1 MKSAARFFLIFL
13 LQSIFGVV
21 IAQPNLPTVTLTPVY
36 SVQLPSELLETS
48 GITRFQQGLVAHND
62 NSDEQLYVID
72 TLNGSILQTFT
83 LNGTSNFDWEEITQ
97 DSLYLYVGD
106 FGNNAGNRTDSH
118 ILRIEK
124 SSLL

>member
-97 DSLYLYVGD
+97 ETFGILAKNSPLKRTKWEGIKRNID
-106 FGNNAGNRTDSH
+106 FLKGN
-118 ILRIEK
+118 
-124 SSLL
+124 